1 MEIADIEEKKFRK
14 RLMGLD
20 PEQVEAFL
28 RLLTEEILSCRE
40 ENQNLRKD
48 VQTKEAEIKEHRDRE
63 KTIRAVLVSAQ
74 KSAEQIKSNAE
85 REARLIISEA
95 EVKAEGLLNEAGN
108 RLARMEQEI
117 SELRRNRL
125 QFGARMRSLW
135 TLFAKCSMMMLKM
148 LRINSRKKMSSPN
161 KPKNNGV

>member
-1 MEIADIEEKKFRK
+1 METPDIEEKKFRR

-20 PEQVEAFL
+20 PDEVEAFL
-28 RLLTEEILSCRE
+28 RPLCEENHRIQE

-48 VQTKEAEIKEHRDRE
+48 IEARESEIREHRERE

-95 EVKAEGLLNEAGN
+95 EVKAEGLLNEAAN

-117 SELRRNRL
+117 SELRRNRI
-125 QFGARMRSLW
+125 QFGARMRSL
-135 TLFAKCSMMMLKM
+135 LDSFRQILDDDGKDAP
-148 LRINSRKKMSSPN
+148 RKFEEKQDQP
-161 KPKNNGV
+161 